1 MESLDFEPER
11 HPMNVATVYTILI
24 ETSDWIIVDVFCGE
38 SQENIIPTSKL
49 HKPSLSYF
57 DL

>member
-1 MESLDFEPER
+1 
-11 HPMNVATVYTILI
+11 MNVATVYTILT
-24 ETSDWIIVDVFCGE
+24 ETSDWIIVDVLCGE

-49 HKPSLSYF
+49 HEPSFSFF

>member
-1 MESLDFEPER
+1 
-11 HPMNVATVYTILI
+11 MNVATVYTILT
-24 ETSDWIIVDVFCGE
+24 ETSDWIIVDVLCGE

-49 HKPSLSYF
+49 HEPSFSYF